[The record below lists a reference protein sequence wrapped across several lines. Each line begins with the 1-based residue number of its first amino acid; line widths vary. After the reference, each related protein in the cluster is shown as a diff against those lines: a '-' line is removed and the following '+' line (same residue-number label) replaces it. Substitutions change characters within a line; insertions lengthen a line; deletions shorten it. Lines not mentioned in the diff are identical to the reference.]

1 MIRVNEVISIS
12 IDGKRLRTV
21 ISINSCKVRLY
32 SVPSSLTSMIF
43 IAGIDSALKLRGKSI
58 KTIARKIFLLV
69 RKSEMNRHL
78 KILLALKQNTPAAS
92 KTNLSYQAILV
103 PNIKSIFFSI
113 LRYGE
118 KIAAQRSRVT
128 RQKFDKYKF

>member
-1 MIRVNEVISIS
+1 MMRVNEVISIS

-58 KTIARKIFLLV
+58 KTVARKIFHLV
-69 RKSEMNRHL
+69 RRSEMNRHL

-92 KTNLSYQAILV
+92 KTNPFNEAILV
-103 PNIKSIFFSI
+103 PSIKFIFFSM
-113 LRYGE
+113 LRYKE
-118 KIAAQRSRVT
+118 KIAAQRSGLT
-128 RQKFDKYKF
+128 RQKFDTYMF

>member
-1 MIRVNEVISIS
+1 MMRVNEVISIS

-32 SVPSSLTSMIF
+32 SVPSSLTSMIL

-69 RKSEMNRHL
+69 RKSEMNRHV
-78 KILLALKQNTPAAS
+78 KILLALIQNTSAAS
-92 KTNLSYQAILV
+92 KTNPSYEAILV
-103 PNIKSIFFSI
+103 PNIKFIFFNI
-113 LRYGE
+113 LRYNRE
-118 KIAAQRSRVT
+118 IAAQGTSLT